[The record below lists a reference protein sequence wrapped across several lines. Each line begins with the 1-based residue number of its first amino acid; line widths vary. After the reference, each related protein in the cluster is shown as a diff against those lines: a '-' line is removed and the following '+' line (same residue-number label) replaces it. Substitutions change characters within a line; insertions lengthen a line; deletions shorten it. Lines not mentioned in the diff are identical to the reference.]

1 MDSEEGRLIASMLS
15 VIHVAVATPRSKGL
29 SLPSSICRRA
39 MPSPRGTAQCLQCLP
54 PLNTQNAHWARCLYD
69 ARTTPGGRQTTLTG
83 AAVLDGSGCIAN
95 AAGDA
100 NFAVDAIEILLL
112 SVAVTSGLGTT
123 VAAILL
129 LLCILECECTTV
141 PALLAAPLCEGVTFL
156 IPRKN
161 DFLGFKRP
169 IYKLFLIDKWR
180 VLSNRKFTE

>member
-1 MDSEEGRLIASMLS
+1 MLS

-54 PLNTQNAHWARCLYD
+54 PLNPQNIQRARCLYD

-83 AAVLDGSGCIAN
+83 AAVLDGSGCISN

-100 NFAVDAIEILLL
+100 NFAVDPLDILLL

-123 VAAILL
+123 VAAIFL
-129 LLCILECECTTV
+129 LLCILELRVYFC
-141 PALLAAPLCEGVTFL
+141 AYMLARCDPCCYQVWEGL
-156 IPRKN
+156 PRMRE
-161 DFLGFKRP
+161 KR
-169 IYKLFLIDKWR
+169 
-180 VLSNRKFTE
+180 